1 MQHQNFIHRPAH
13 ARRVRQHRHGYQHA
27 NPHKQHTETLTM
39 ITAALAMLHKFCC
52 LHAQSI
58 AFPELVLPL
67 HKVGG
72 GVTKQQQHCS
82 CKIVHSSKQPNRDNC
97 NQ

>member
-1 MQHQNFIHRPAH
+1 
-13 ARRVRQHRHGYQHA
+13 
-27 NPHKQHTETLTM
+27 
-39 ITAALAMLHKFCC
+39 MLHKFCC

-67 HKVGG
+67 HKVGE
-72 GVTKQQQHCS
+72 GVTKQQQRCS